1 MSALFL
7 PALCAAVLT
16 AVNLASAILKTG
28 EGLDSGRPVCVNVDG
43 STYYRTLT
51 ADFPQRVQ
59 RELAALMYD
68 AHETLTRLDPQNL
81 QRFKDVL
88 AFLREDLKRF

>member
-1 MSALFL
+1 M
-7 PALCAAVLT
+7 LT

-28 EGLDSGRPVCVNVDG
+28 AGHDPALPVCVNVDG

-59 RELAALMYD
+59 RELAAL
-68 AHETLTRLDPQNL
+68 
-81 QRFKDVL
+81 
-88 AFLREDLKRF
+88 LKPRGIAYELIRVDESPVIGAAVAGLM